1 MEIQLTLPQ
10 MRCLATLAKA
20 AHGEQCFMG
29 GGKRV
34 HVLSACRALVRRG
47 LAIEFNNVYFIASA
61 VGRAEFARRNNSQP
75 TLVDSKTESPPIFD
89 SIIALNKELAK
100 PEQDAIDAYRKIIKL
115 LAELVTL
122 PQTDEQFD
130 DELLSRNAVMEK
142 VTSIRYHAY
151 VLFKSAHPG
160 IIGDKS

>member
-34 HVLSACRALVRRG
+34 HVLNACRALVRRG

-61 VGRAEFARRNNSQP
+61 LGRAEFARRNNSQP
-75 TLVDSKTESPPIFD
+75 TLVDSNTESPPIFD

-100 PEQDAIDAYRKIIKL
+100 PKQVPLTEEQVFHLIEANTKWMPAAGHWRLNEVEFARAIEA
-115 LAELVTL
+115 
-122 PQTDEQFD
+122 
-130 DELLSRNAVMEK
+130 
-142 VTSIRYHAY
+142 
-151 VLFKSAHPG
+151 AHG
-160 IIGDKS
+160 ITGGKP